1 MTKISY
7 ISSYPPMR
15 GRLSEYAYS
24 FVNELQRL
32 HSIEHIDV
40 ITDTLEGPE
49 IQDLNEKVTIHRT
62 WKSDSPLSMISIL
75 LKIMKLKP
83 DIVHFNVHMAVF
95 GRSRIANFAGLSLPF
110 LCRVM
115 GFKTV
120 ATLHNIIDKIDVEKT
135 GYRNTFL
142 NRMSA
147 FMVTKLIAL
156 SSVVT
161 LTMKSHSDFFKQR
174 YNCKHTETIPHGTWK
189 NNSYNREHILKSES
203 ILYVGHSGP
212 YKDLDLLFDA
222 FRLLETKKRGLKL
235 IVAGTSHP
243 NYPGFL
249 KNVRRHNNFEN
260 VLFTGYVPE
269 DQLQALFEKAN
280 AVILPYHTCTGTSGV
295 AHLASSYGTPIVA
308 TDLPE
313 FRELAREGCGL
324 LISQHR
330 PEALA
335 EKIEEIIDNPTLA
348 LKLKERNFTF
358 ANQRCWDNIA
368 SQFSSLYDELLK
380 E

>member
-1 MTKISY
+1 
-7 ISSYPPMR
+7 
-15 GRLSEYAYS
+15 
-24 FVNELQRL
+24 
-32 HSIEHIDV
+32 
-40 ITDTLEGPE
+40 
-49 IQDLNEKVTIHRT
+49 
-62 WKSDSPLSMISIL
+62 
-75 LKIMKLKP
+75 MKLKP

-110 LCRVM
+110 LCRIM
-115 GFKTV
+115 GFRTV
-120 ATLHNIIDKIDVEKT
+120 ATLHNIVDKIDVKKT
-135 GYRNTFL
+135 GYKDSFINQY
-142 NRMSA
+142 SA

-156 SSVVT
+156 SSAVT
-161 LTMKSHSDFFKQR
+161 LTMKSHSDFFKNR

-189 NNSYNREHILKSES
+189 NNGTQQHILGNPMLFST
-203 ILYVGHSGP
+203 
-212 YKDLDLLFDA
+212 LDTRDRTRIWICLLDA
-222 FRLLETKKRGLKL
+222 FKILENKKRGLKL

-249 KNVRRHNNFEN
+249 DNVRNHNTLEN
-260 VLFTGYVPE
+260 ILFTGYVPE
-269 DQLQALFEKAN
+269 EQLQALFEKSN

-335 EKIEEIIDNPTLA
+335 EKIEEIIDNPKLA
-348 LKLKERNFTF
+348 LELKERNLSF
-358 ANQRCWDNIA
+358 ANQRSWDNIA
-368 SQFSSLYDELLK
+368 SRFNDLYDGLL
-380 E
+380 EE